1 MFGRGELNEWTY
13 SYILRVMSL
22 KSGIEQEG
30 GLYTNI
36 IMRDGLWSL
45 TISKLQTLLEYFRQ
59 VSKITELRM

>member
-1 MFGRGELNEWTY
+1 MLGKGELNECTY

-22 KSGIEQEG
+22 KSDIEHEG

-36 IMRDGLWSL
+36 IMKDGLWSL
-45 TISKLQTLLEYFRQ
+45 TISKSQTLLEYLRQ